1 VSVRIPIRLTPRG
14 GADRIDGVRDG
25 VLRVRVAAP
34 PVDGAANEALIRLIA
49 AELHVPRGAARLVSG
64 ATARTKVV
72 EIDGVDEDAIRR
84 RWPGLA

>member
-1 VSVRIPIRLTPRG
+1 V
-14 GADRIDGVRDG
+14 
-25 VLRVRVAAP
+25 
-34 PVDGAANEALIRLIA
+34 
-49 AELHVPRGAARLVSG
+49 RLVAG